1 MEEAGATVGKGEKR
15 TRRTSEDELLVE
27 EEETNKKRSEN
38 RSLLF

>member
-1 MEEAGATVGKGEKR
+1 MEEAGATGKGEKR

-38 RSLLF
+38 LISLLF